1 MKNII
6 FLGAPGSGKGTHTNM
21 LMEQYGYITI
31 STGDLLR
38 AIVLEDSELGRKIK
52 NIMATGELVSDDI
65 MLELIEGKLESIEG
79 KPFILDGFPRN
90 LAQAKILSTLLET
103 KNIDY
108 QAIYLDILEQTCKE
122 RIVGRLTCKCGKPYN
137 IFAADLRPKKEGICD
152 VCGSTLIKRDDDNEE
167 SFKKRY
173 EVFIKNTEPIKE
185 YYKQLG
191 KLVVIDANQT
201 ESRNR
206 DDIHKDII
214 GVIND

>member
-21 LMEQYGYITI
+21 LVNQFGYITI

-38 AIVLEDSELGRKIK
+38 NITAGNTELGQKIK
-52 NIMATGELVSDDI
+52 NIMVSGELVSDDI
-65 MLELIEGKLESIEG
+65 MLELIEKELESIEG

-90 LAQAKILSTLLET
+90 LAQAEALSTLLGK

-108 QAIYLDILEQTCKE
+108 QAIYLDVLENTCKE
-122 RIVGRLTCKCGKPYN
+122 RIVGRLVCKCGKPYN
-137 IFAADLRPKKEGICD
+137 LFTPDLRPKKDGICD
-152 VCGSTLIKRDDDNEE
+152 VCGSALIKRDDDNEE

-173 EVFIKNTEPIKE
+173 EVFIKNTEPIKA
-185 YYKQLG
+185 YYEELG
-191 KLVVIDANQT
+191 KLKIIDANQT
-201 ESRNR
+201 ETRTRN
-206 DDIHKDII
+206 DIHEEII